1 MSGFLLDIVPTIAT
15 VFLVAAYIPQVIKT
29 YRTKDVTGVSLPFW
43 MLINVALTLLL
54 INAITIYVKFGT
66 WGYLVT
72 EIFNEGLAFVMLV
85 MVLKYRNKENAKEAV
100 E

>member
-1 MSGFLLDIVPTIAT
+1 MSGFLLDIIPSIAT

-29 YRTKDVTGVSLPFW
+29 FRTKDVTGVSLPFW
-43 MLINVALTLLL
+43 LLINVALSLLL

-66 WGYLVT
+66 WGYMVT

-85 MVLKYRNKENAKEAV
+85 MVLKYRKKPKEDE
-100 E
+100 